1 MLQRRNLKT
10 GRAWAIKESLR
21 ELWSYRRQGWA
32 RLFWRQWYF
41 WATHSRLEP
50 VNKVAKMI
58 NNHLEN
64 VLTYF
69 DHRITN
75 AVSEGLNSKI
85 QTVKKTPMGIAIG
98 TI

>member
-1 MLQRRNLKT
+1 
-10 GRAWAIKESLR
+10 
-21 ELWSYRRQGWA
+21 
-32 RLFWRQWYF
+32 
-41 WATHSRLEP
+41 
-50 VNKVAKMI
+50 MI
-58 NNHLEN
+58 HNHLEN

-85 QTVKKTPMGIAIG
+85 QTIKKTPTGFAIG